1 MAAPPRNCTC
11 YPGERPLWCPRHGA
25 ASECKAAAWRETAEL
40 GGVGLLAAAVM
51 FGLIAVLVWL

>member
-1 MAAPPRNCTC
+1 MMPCTC

-25 ASECKAAAWRETAEL
+25 ARECRAAVFREMTEL
-40 GGVGLLAAAVM
+40 AGIGLLAAAVM